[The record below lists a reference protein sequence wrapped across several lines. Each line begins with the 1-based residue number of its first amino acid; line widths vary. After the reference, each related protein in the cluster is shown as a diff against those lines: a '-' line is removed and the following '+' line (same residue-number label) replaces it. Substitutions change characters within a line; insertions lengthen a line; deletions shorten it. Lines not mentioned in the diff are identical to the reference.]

1 MVEMLP
7 PKPTRHGEINRFNHD
22 EKENEM
28 EGVEEHCLSEK

>member
-7 PKPTRHGEINRFNHD
+7 PKPTRHGEIKRFNHD

-28 EGVEEHCLSEK
+28 ERVEKHYLSD